1 MDTSGIM
8 LQGWRGIN
16 LPLWL
21 CISVSLG
28 RSIEEGFSAAAR
40 ELSEEERISAFN
52 RNMMEAGMLGSDCG
66 EFAEKHGRKWLMA
79 DYEAG
84 DVVVHDPFMVHAS
97 AVNED
102 YEGRIRLATDLRFVE
117 MGEPFDERW
126 MKVYEVSD

>member
-1 MDTSGIM
+1 VG
-8 LQGWRGIN
+8 
-16 LPLWL
+16 
-21 CISVSLG
+21 
-28 RSIEEGFSAAAR
+28 AAR

-52 RNMMEAGMLGSDCG
+52 QNMMETGMLGGDCG
-66 EFAEKHGRKWLMA
+66 EFAEKYGGRKWLVA

-126 MKVYEVSD
+126 MKVYEPDDGL